1 MKLNMKLKVIFLIA
15 IATLMS
21 ACGKQGSRGSGTRI
35 NRSNMALTGAMG
47 SPSCQQNVWG
57 RVYNNNTSD
66 EAFRQ
71 TVANFALYNVDE
83 IGMISPFYNSTST
96 GIHFRMTLTFQN
108 SQLNPQ
114 ASQAAFQI
122 VDSYVNQPSTDGTPV
137 RPIEFVITGAQG
149 QAANGQFNAI
159 LADQKGSIRIQG
171 YRTSANGQQLLA
183 GQIYFTNA
191 GQAEQY
197 LGEFVFNGC
206 GLVGI

>member
-1 MKLNMKLKVIFLIA
+1 MKFKVIFLAVIA
-15 IATLMS
+15 IMMT
-21 ACGKQGSRGSGTRI
+21 ACGKQGSRGTTRM
-35 NRSNMALTGAMG
+35 NRNTMPLTGAMG

-66 EAFRQ
+66 AAFRQ
-71 TVANFALYNVDE
+71 TVANFALYNLDE

-108 SQLNPQ
+108 GQLNPQ

-122 VDSYVNQPSTDGTPV
+122 VDSYVNQPSVDGTPV
-137 RPIEFVITGAQG
+137 KPIEFVITGSQG
-149 QAANGQFNAI
+149 QAANGQFSAI

-183 GQIYFTNA
+183 GQVYFTNA

-197 LGEFVFNGC
+197 LGEFVFSGC